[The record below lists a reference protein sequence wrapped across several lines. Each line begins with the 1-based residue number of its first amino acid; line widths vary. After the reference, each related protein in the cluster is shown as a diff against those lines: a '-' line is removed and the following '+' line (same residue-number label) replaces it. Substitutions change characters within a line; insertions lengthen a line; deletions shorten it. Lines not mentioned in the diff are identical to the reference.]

1 VKDDT
6 TAAARK
12 KAMEAV
18 RAVMEAAKEVMKVK
32 DDTTAAIRRKAME
45 AVRAVM
51 EVAREV
57 MKVKDDTTAA
67 VRKKATGVP
76 KEVMEAVSKE
86 ALVADGMIMALAVNR
101 ENTAEVDHKTIMAP
115 AHNRV
120 HSGEGTFLMAAGEFT

>member
-1 VKDDT
+1 
-6 TAAARK
+6 
-12 KAMEAV
+12 
-18 RAVMEAAKEVMKVK
+18 
-32 DDTTAAIRRKAME
+32 ME

-51 EVAREV
+51 EVAKEV
-57 MKVKDDTTAA
+57 TKVKDDTTAA

-86 ALVADGMIMALAVNR
+86 ALVVDGMIMARAVNRVATMEEECKTIMALAVSR